1 MTPESAPSAR
11 KEEPPAS
18 DDELLSVNDVAR
30 LWGTGLTAVAQSIES
45 GQLLSLDRGLLI
57 AEGRYDV
64 PLIRRSWAAALQ
76 QDSPGASRTL
86 APPPGESFHPAVETA
101 FDFHKALDLG
111 DADGVFAASSAGSR
125 AGRSPEDLLAAWR
138 AAGSH
143 LVQPNAGVGTTIY
156 TLTPVEAVV
165 ARIMADAPAL
175 PRAATKP
182 TPATMIDVLPLV
194 LEGDRWQVDL
204 SLFER
209 RSEWS
214 HLITSPLPDSE
225 AGPESPESSSA
236 AD

>member
-1 MTPESAPSAR
+1 MSASTR
-11 KEEPPAS
+11 KEELPPY

-45 GQLLSLDRGLLI
+45 GQLLSLDRGLLV

-64 PLIRRSWAAALQ
+64 PLIRRSWAESLQ

-86 APPPGESFHPAVETA
+86 APPPEESFHLAVEPA

-111 DADGVFAASSAGSR
+111 DADSVFAASSAESR

-143 LVQPNAGVGTTIY
+143 LIQPNAGVGTTIY
-156 TLTPVEAVV
+156 TLTPVEAVA

-175 PRAATKP
+175 PRAVTKP

-194 LEGDRWQVDL
+194 LEGDRWRVDL
-204 SLFER
+204 PLFER

-214 HLITSPLPDSE
+214 HLISSPLPASDGAPTPSE
-225 AGPESPESSSA
+225 PSSPA
-236 AD
+236 A